1 MQKPA
6 FLPAVFPGTAVALTR
21 AVRKAMPGKYILSV
35 LVFLNLPAPLAFAQE
50 DAFTG
55 SEVLHADALVSA
67 VLDGNP
73 LLPAAQ
79 SAWEAAVAEI
89 AQAGALDDPMLST
102 MAAPRSLGQ
111 YGMDVGVGIEFSQR
125 LPWPGKRGL
134 REEIARVE
142 ARGIEQRIPGTQ
154 LDLIALA
161 KEAFANWYLI
171 HAGLRVNAANRQL
184 WLEVRE
190 IAEINYANGTGSQ
203 QDVLQADLEYQ
214 MLGHRQVVLQ
224 RQQAEVQAQLNR
236 LLNRSATAAL
246 PPPAPLS
253 EPSALQSLPEL
264 RSLALLQR
272 TELEAA
278 EAELEAD
285 SARVELAKREFYP
298 DFELST
304 AYNSMWGDTAMR
316 WAVGVGINIP
326 LGRAKRRAAVSG
338 ALAGEMESSWRLQDL
353 ALQVRE
359 EVEQAHARVEES
371 HHLLVLHEEQLLPLA
386 RANLDAART
395 AYQARTGAL
404 ESLLRAERSL
414 FETELNFET
423 ARAEYYRNMASIE
436 RAVGGWNPPLGGVR

>member
-1 MQKPA
+1 MQKIA
-6 FLPAVFPGTAVALTR
+6 CLSAVLSATAAVGTHAIRKGIRGKYFLGVLVSLNLLPA
-21 AVRKAMPGKYILSV
+21 
-35 LVFLNLPAPLAFAQE
+35 LAIAQADPFA
-50 DAFTG
+50 G

-67 VLDGNP
+67 VLDDNP

-79 SAWEAAVAEI
+79 SAWEAAESGI
-89 AQAGALDDPMLST
+89 AQAGAFDDPMLST
-102 MAAPRSLGQ
+102 IAAPKSLGQ
-111 YGMDVGVGIEFSQR
+111 YGMDPGVGIEFSQR

-142 ARGIEQRIPGTQ
+142 ARAVEQMIPNTR
-154 LDLIALA
+154 LALIVLA
-161 KEAFANWYLI
+161 KEGFADWYLV
-171 HAGLRVNAANRQL
+171 HAGLRVNEANRQL
-184 WLEVRE
+184 WREVKE
-190 IAEINYANGTGSQ
+190 IAEINYANGMGSQ

-214 MLGHRQVVLQ
+214 MLGQREVVLQ

-236 LLNRSATAAL
+236 LLNRSANKAL
-246 PPPAPLS
+246 LPPAPLS
-253 EPSALQSLPEL
+253 EPSDLQSLPEL
-264 RSLALLQR
+264 RALALLQR

-285 SARVELAKREFYP
+285 SVRVKLAQREFYP

-304 AYNSMWGDTAMR
+304 AYSSMWSDTTMR
-316 WAVGVGINIP
+316 WTVGVGINIP

-338 ALAGEMESSWRLQDL
+338 ALAKETESNWRLQYL

-371 HHLLVLHEEQLLPLA
+371 HHLLALHEDQLLPLA

-395 AYQARTGAL
+395 AYQTRTGSL

-414 FETELNFET
+414 YETELNFEKV
-423 ARAEYYRNMASIE
+423 RAEYYRNMASLE
-436 RAVGGWNPPLGGVR
+436 RAVGGWDHSTAAVR